1 MQTEM
6 TPPIPTS
13 GSPTPPS
20 ARIEA
25 LDVVRGFALIGIFLM
40 NIEWFNRSSSGI
52 GLGMPLGL
60 TGIDWFASWF
70 IAYFIQGKFW
80 TIFSL
85 LFGMGFAVMLKR
97 ADQAGRPFMVSYLR
111 RILGLAIFG
120 AAHYIFLWNGDIL
133 FSYSVGAIA
142 LLILLYGEWKKILT
156 AMAVLV
162 GIGFIPGAD
171 SAFGLAGVLAFIL
184 LQTVFLR
191 VERKVGFGERKLP
204 VFAMVLLVLGTVGL
218 IAAIVFWVLPN
229 GPKEPRVPVTV
240 LSITM
245 LFFSVLSA
253 KFHDPKNLRELR
265 LGVGIY
271 SFSFLMAIIFG
282 AIQYLK
288 PPESAKPPAAV
299 ATTAATPKLAA
310 ASEITKP
317 AADSSAAARAP
328 QPVASA
334 ASEPAAVAKSADA
347 KTDKK
352 PELTDAE
359 KAAKKK
365 ADRAKRLA
373 EREAEIQHETRIL
386 SSGTY
391 LEAVEIRARKFP
403 GKVLEDAGFGTVL
416 AAMFLLGSWFVRSG
430 IMDNTAAH
438 LPLFRKLALYGLPIG
453 IGMGLAGSLIA
464 VSHIPGDDYDGFQ
477 LARGLAMLG
486 NLPACLGYVGL
497 VVVMLHSNTVFSK
510 IRVLAPAGR
519 MALTTYLTQS
529 VICSLV
535 FFGYGLGYWGLDR
548 AWQVVFVAVVFTIQL
563 AFSRWWLARY
573 RFGPL
578 EWVWRAFTYRESPAM
593 RR

>member
-6 TPPIPTS
+6 TPPIPAS
-13 GSPTPPS
+13 GSPTPPG

-25 LDVVRGFALIGIFLM
+25 LDVIRGFALIGIFLM
-40 NIEWFNRSSSGI
+40 NIEFFNRSSSGI

-85 LFGMGFAVMLKR
+85 LFGMGFAVMLTR
-97 ADQAGRPFMVSYLR
+97 AEQAGRPFMAPYLR

-120 AAHYIFLWNGDIL
+120 AAHYIFLWDGDIL
-133 FSYSVGAIA
+133 FSYSVGAVA
-142 LLILLYGEWKKILT
+142 LLILLYGEWKKVLI

-171 SAFGLAGVLAFIL
+171 PAFGLAGVLGFIL

-191 VERKVGFGERKLP
+191 VERRVGFGDRKVP
-204 VFAMVLLVLGTVGL
+204 VFATVLLVLGTLGL
-218 IAAIVFWVLPN
+218 IAATVLWILPN

-245 LFFSVLSA
+245 LVFGVLSV
-253 KFHDPKNLRELR
+253 KFHDPKHLRELR

-271 SFSFLMAIIFG
+271 TFSFLMMTVFG

-288 PPESAKPPAAV
+288 PPESATPPAA
-299 ATTAATPKLAA
+299 TAV
-310 ASEITKP
+310 TKG
-317 AADSSAAARAP
+317 
-328 QPVASA
+328 
-334 ASEPAAVAKSADA
+334 ADA
-347 KTDKK
+347 KADKK

-359 KAAKKK
+359 KAAKRK
-365 ADRAKRLA
+365 ADRAKRMADRAA
-373 EREAEIQHETRIL
+373 EVQHEIRVL

-391 LEAVEIRARKFP
+391 WEAVELRARKFP
-403 GKVLEDAGFGTVL
+403 GKVLDDAGFGTVL
-416 AAMFLLGSWFVRSG
+416 VAMFLLGSWFVRSG
-430 IMDNTAAH
+430 IMDDTAAH
-438 LPLFRKLALYGLPIG
+438 LPLFRTLALYGLPIG
-453 IGMGLAGSLIA
+453 IGMGLAGSMIA

-548 AWQVVFVAVVFTIQL
+548 AWQVVFVAVVFTVQL
-563 AFSRWWLARY
+563 ALSHWWLARY

-578 EWVWRAFTYRESPAM
+578 EWVWRAFTYRDSPPM

>member
-1 MQTEM
+1 MHTEL
-6 TPPIPTS
+6 TPPIPRS
-13 GSPTPPS
+13 GSPTPPG

-25 LDVVRGFALIGIFLM
+25 LDVVRGFAMIGIFLM
-40 NIEWFNRSSSGI
+40 NIEFFNRSSSGI
-52 GLGMPLGL
+52 GLGMPQGL
-60 TGIDWFASWF
+60 TSIDWFASWF

-85 LFGMGFAVMLKR
+85 LFGMGFAVMLTR
-97 ADQAGRPFMVSYLR
+97 AEQAGRPFMATYLR

-133 FSYSVGAIA
+133 FSYAVGAIA
-142 LLILLYGEWKKILT
+142 LLILLYGEWKKILIG
-156 AMAVLV
+156 MAVLV

-171 SAFGLAGVLAFIL
+171 PAFGLAGVLGFIL

-191 VERKVGFGERKLP
+191 VDRKVGFGDRKVP
-204 VFAMVLLVLGTVGL
+204 VFSMVLLVLGTVGL
-218 IAAIVFWVLPN
+218 IAAIVFWVLPD

-245 LFFSVLSA
+245 LVFGALSA
-253 KFHDPKNLRELR
+253 KYHDPKHQRELR

-271 SFSFLMAIIFG
+271 TFSFLMAIIFG

-288 PPESAKPPAAV
+288 PPESA
-299 ATTAATPKLAA
+299 TPKLVVAG
-310 ASEITKP
+310 EIAKP
-317 AADSSAAARAP
+317 TAESSALVSAP
-328 QPVASA
+328 QPTASA
-334 ASEPAAVAKSADA
+334 ASEPTAVAKGADSKA
-347 KTDKK
+347 DKK
-352 PELTDAE
+352 PEMTDAE

-365 ADRAKRLA
+365 ADRAKRMA
-373 EREAEIQHETRIL
+373 EREAEVQNEIRVL

-403 GKVLEDAGFGTVL
+403 GKVLDDAGFGTVL
-416 AAMFLLGSWFVRSG
+416 VAMFLLGSWFVRSG
-430 IMDNTAAH
+430 IMDNTAAN

-453 IGMGLAGSLIA
+453 IGMGLAGSMIA

-510 IRVLAPAGR
+510 IRVLAPVGR

-529 VICSLV
+529 VICSLI
-535 FFGYGLGYWGLDR
+535 FFGYGLGYWGLAR
-548 AWQVVFVAVVFTIQL
+548 AWQVVFVVVVFAIQL
-563 AFSRWWLARY
+563 AFSHWWLARY